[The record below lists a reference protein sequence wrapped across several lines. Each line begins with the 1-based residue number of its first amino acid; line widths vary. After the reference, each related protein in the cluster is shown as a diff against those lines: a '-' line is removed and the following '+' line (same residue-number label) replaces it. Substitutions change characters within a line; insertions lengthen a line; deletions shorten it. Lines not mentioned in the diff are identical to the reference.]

1 MYFKNCGKKSWEKL
15 HSNFSRLSG
24 YFFRSSLVNSKV
36 NKVYHKFS
44 SSLIF
49 ILSFLLTRKT
59 GKEKVNYSQGA
70 TYWNGLRQVGSLK
83 TQYVQIAS
91 CEQMKTYDNTGR
103 LKVYN
108 FFPAKKYTYT
118 VPQYW
123 QITKTT
129 KKDISILKHS
139 KTWYN
144 NFLSKVLSPL
154 KINWE
159 RLKPNPSTSKPL
171 MNKMLCQIWSF
182 SLSSIIILL
191 LDMWQLSR
199 NKEPEISG
207 KETVLF
213 LHNRRLIFVSVYV
226 AFLSV

>member
-1 MYFKNCGKKSWEKL
+1 MYFKNCEKKLEKNCTQTSPDCL
-15 HSNFSRLSG
+15 EINNLRREHIRI
-24 YFFRSSLVNSKV
+24 FFRSSLVNSKV

-83 TQYVQIAS
+83 KQYVQIAS
-91 CEQMKTYDNTGR
+91 CEQMKMYDNTGR

-108 FFPAKKYTYT
+108 FFSSKKYTYT

-139 KTWYN
+139 KT
-144 NFLSKVLSPL
+144 
-154 KINWE
+154 
-159 RLKPNPSTSKPL
+159 
-171 MNKMLCQIWSF
+171 
-182 SLSSIIILL
+182 
-191 LDMWQLSR
+191 
-199 NKEPEISG
+199 
-207 KETVLF
+207 
-213 LHNRRLIFVSVYV
+213 
-226 AFLSV
+226 